1 MSKTFTCPNRNR
13 LIHNTINDRQNLYI
27 SYFSIPLNRPI
38 IFIPKFFPEESS
50 ISIKV
55 FSFFCAKRNKNW
67 LKSNKQ
73 TKTNKKSYR
82 FDKYRENQQNA
93 ARKWTEKK
101 KKRST
106 YMNKCPY
113 EWRLTYNIQNRD
125 RTKNIHT
132 HRYQEII

>member
-1 MSKTFTCPNRNR
+1 
-13 LIHNTINDRQNLYI
+13 
-27 SYFSIPLNRPI
+27 
-38 IFIPKFFPEESS
+38 
-50 ISIKV
+50 
-55 FSFFCAKRNKNW
+55 